1 MSKLPF
7 QINRRAFIKTLGAS
21 LLLPALP
28 MFSFGAGTPNRNPR
42 RLCVIFFGNG
52 VPLPPPD
59 HPDHADWHWF
69 PHQTGRDFKLTK
81 PLQALEPLRG
91 NFSIL
96 AGLSHPVLRSI
107 YAHNTGGYFLTG
119 ADEHRPQANSVSMD
133 QIHAQFEG
141 SRTRYPSLVL
151 ASEGGVGDFRKSH
164 TLSYSSAGQPIVPIA
179 TPRNVYNELF
189 GVDARDRKDV
199 KRAFGRDRSILDAAV
214 SEMRFINSRLGPA
227 DRSKVDQYQT
237 AVRNIEKRLDRAEAW
252 MDIEK
257 TKMPMDRFN
266 LDADPREAPEAF
278 LDNMYDLMYT
288 AFLSDSTRSITLMKA
303 REGAGGIAN
312 NFPKAFGL
320 KDYHSL
326 SHDTKSE
333 NGFRNWATF
342 NKFLTDRFAR
352 FLGQMA
358 GTPDPLGEGSL
369 LDNTV
374 VLYGSGTSLTHT
386 TYNYPLVLAGG
397 KNMGFRHGAFH
408 NFNKGKEDLPLNN
421 LLLTMLLQLG
431 AEVDHFGDSTGT
443 LQPLLA

>member
-326 SHDTKSE
+326 SHD
-333 NGFRNWATF
+333 
-342 NKFLTDRFAR
+342 
-352 FLGQMA
+352 
-358 GTPDPLGEGSL
+358 
-369 LDNTV
+369 
-374 VLYGSGTSLTHT
+374 
-386 TYNYPLVLAGG
+386 
-397 KNMGFRHGAFH
+397 
-408 NFNKGKEDLPLNN
+408 
-421 LLLTMLLQLG
+421 
-431 AEVDHFGDSTGT
+431 
-443 LQPLLA
+443 